1 MLSAAGTTYPG
12 SGELR
17 GKVRPSGASAYQ
29 SLEREGAPCTVRVTL
44 SDSGTCGR
52 SVATTWSAGEQLHG
66 CSTNALCKPVPILI
80 SQVNHLLMA
89 NPTVLII
96 GTCNTKLDE
105 ILYLREQIQKDG
117 KCGTMI
123 LDASHAQTNDER
135 YHDLSDEIIAP
146 CLNQGA
152 ALGKLPRG
160 EYIDEAIE
168 YCLPAVKDLVSK
180 TQIQGIVSA
189 AGSSG
194 SSLACALMRKACP
207 VGLPKLMVSTMAS
220 GDIKPYIEESDI
232 TMMYSVVD
240 IAGLNSILK
249 RILSNAAAAIA
260 AMTLS
265 YCSSLA
271 SPSPSS
277 ARKRIAVTMFGVTTP
292 CVDHIRR
299 ILSSP
304 PYDNSD
310 LEVYVFHATGSG
322 GKAME
327 RLISEGQIDAVID
340 LTTTEVADEL
350 FEGVLTAGPDRLEA
364 AAKKGI
370 PQIISVG
377 ACDMVNFGPRDSV
390 PERYSSRNL
399 YQHNPAVTLMRT
411 TKENNWQIGKFI
423 ASQLK
428 EYASNPSTIRILLP
442 QGGVSMIDKPNQ
454 PFHDPEADQMLFK
467 AIEEELEGTGIA
479 VETLPQHIN
488 DEAFAA
494 EVCKVILDL
503 MGVDERS
510 YRLANAR
517 RRRWSFDHAMGVTT
531 SRRKSEIAI

>member
-1 MLSAAGTTYPG
+1 MS
-12 SGELR
+12 
-17 GKVRPSGASAYQ
+17 
-29 SLEREGAPCTVRVTL
+29 
-44 SDSGTCGR
+44 
-52 SVATTWSAGEQLHG
+52 
-66 CSTNALCKPVPILI
+66 
-80 SQVNHLLMA
+80 

-105 ILYLREQIQKDG
+105 ILYLREQIQKEG

-123 LDASHAQTNDER
+123 LDASHAKTDDER
-135 YHDLSDEIIAP
+135 YHDLSDEITAP

-152 ALGKLPRG
+152 SLAKLPRG

-180 TQIQGIVSA
+180 SQIHGIVSA

-194 SSLACALMRKACP
+194 SSLACALMRQACA
-207 VGLPKLMVSTMAS
+207 VGFPKLMVSTMAS
-220 GDIKPYIEESDI
+220 GDIKHYVEETDI

-249 RILSNAAAAIA
+249 RILTNAAVAIA
-260 AMTLS
+260 AMTTS

-271 SPSPSS
+271 TSPSDSGPG
-277 ARKRIAVTMFGVTTP
+277 KRIAITMFGVTTP

-299 ILSSP
+299 ILATSP
-304 PYDNSD
+304 HDVFGT
-310 LEVYVFHATGSG
+310 EIYVFHATGAG
-322 GKAME
+322 GRAME

-350 FEGVLTAGPDRLEA
+350 FGGVLTAGPDRLEM

-370 PQIISVG
+370 PQVISVG
-377 ACDMVNFGPRDSV
+377 ACDMVNFGPRESV
-390 PERYSSRNL
+390 PERYSDRNL

-423 ASQLK
+423 GSQLK
-428 EYASNPSTIRILLP
+428 EHVKYPSMVRVLLP
-442 QGGVSMIDKPNQ
+442 AGGVSMIDKPDQ
-454 PFHDPEADQMLFK
+454 PFHDPEADAELFR
-467 AIEEELEGTGIA
+467 AIGEELAETEIK
-479 VETLPQHIN
+479 VEQHPENIN

-494 EVCKVILDL
+494 QVCSVMLDL
-503 MGVDERS
+503 MGMDDEKS

-517 RRRWSFDHAMGVTT
+517 RRKWSFDHGASINFV
-531 SRRKSEIAI
+531 RRKSEVVVPDAIVD